1 MEVWPTFSWQAER
14 QIKELKYP
22 RHLRKLVSG
31 LFWIV
36 WGALVLFIIMIIA
49 IFIGERH

>member
-1 MEVWPTFSWQAER
+1 
-14 QIKELKYP
+14 
-22 RHLRKLVSG
+22 